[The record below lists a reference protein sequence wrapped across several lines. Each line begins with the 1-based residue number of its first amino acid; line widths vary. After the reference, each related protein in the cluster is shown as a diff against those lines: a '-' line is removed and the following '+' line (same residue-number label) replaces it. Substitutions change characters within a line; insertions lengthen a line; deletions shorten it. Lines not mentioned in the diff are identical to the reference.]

1 MAESLARRV
10 DNSDAGHCLRFLNAP
25 VLPWFGEHNSSAQR
39 GSFLVFYLV

>member
-10 DNSDAGHCLRFLNAP
+10 DNSGAGRCLQVLNAP
-25 VLPWFGEHNSSAQR
+25 ILPWFGEHNSSAQR